1 MQENRLA
8 RVEAQLSGRQK
19 VLAWMHRQQQLGG
32 YMQMVTRSAETNG
45 ASGATIELLDLEAAF
60 VFYLALDCNMDVLK
74 LQAAHS
80 ERALVCLCLNRFEEA
95 GERPPQ
101 RWELEAFRRLMK
113 VFVLNWKLLEQST
126 AVISNEYFDGMQVLW
141 DDAKTALIKELAFAE
156 SLCGEFNLHVASRYA
171 VDPITGE
178 ELQEYVSEALPQKV
192 KFAVKLARGQ
202 AEFEFGNRYS
212 AYTHIAEGI
221 CLTEVTDLE
230 REPTTT

>member
-60 VFYLALDCNMDVLK
+60 VFYIALDCNMDVLK

-80 ERALVCLCLNRFEEA
+80 ELALVCLCLNRFKEA
-95 GERPPQ
+95 GERLPE

-113 VFVLNWKLLEQST
+113 VFVVNWKLLERST

-141 DDAKTALIKELAFAE
+141 DDAETALVKELAFAE
-156 SLCGEFNLHVASRYA
+156 SLCGEFNLRVASRYG
-171 VDPITGE
+171 VDPITRE
-178 ELQEYVSEALPQKV
+178 ELQQCVTQALSRNV
-192 KFAVKLARGQ
+192 EFAVKLARGK

-212 AYTHIAEGI
+212 AYPLIAEAMR
-221 CLTEVTDLE
+221 LTEVSET
-230 REPTTT
+230 